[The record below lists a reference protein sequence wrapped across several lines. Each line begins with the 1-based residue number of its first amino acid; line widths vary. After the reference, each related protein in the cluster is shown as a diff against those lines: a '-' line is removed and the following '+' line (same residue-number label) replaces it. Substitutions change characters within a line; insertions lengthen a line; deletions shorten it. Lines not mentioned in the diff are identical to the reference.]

1 MNFFFHDVTSQ
12 NTEGSTFAIDIA
24 MASCEPPVKVKCTYS
39 LYVAVS
45 CAMKQHSLLNIQC
58 ALDFS
63 QLCFLP

>member
-1 MNFFFHDVTSQ
+1 MMPRH

-24 MASCEPPVKVKCTYS
+24 MASCQPPVKVKRTYS

-45 CAMKQHSLLNIQC
+45 CAVKQHSLLNIQS

-63 QLCFLP
+63 QPCFLP